1 MSRNQ
6 SVLIPMG
13 CKTLS
18 APTVIL
24 VLMKTM
30 LILMNVLA
38 FLVSFGA
45 ILWAWH
51 KVRKDMRDNEAL
63 LLRLKEIDE
72 EYAKEPAELFGGGDR
87 QQEKREQQRAAGK
100 MMFTYGDL
108 ANMPELVKH
117 LIYSHSLSGLALQ
130 VWLVGVGLAVGAAAN
145 VLSLFLP
152 SGT

>member
-1 MSRNQ
+1 M
-6 SVLIPMG
+6 
-13 CKTLS
+13 KTL
-18 APTVIL
+18 L
-24 VLMKTM
+24 VLM
-30 LILMNVLA
+30 NVMA

-45 ILWAWH
+45 ILWAWLN
-51 KVRKDMRDNEAL
+51 VRKDMQGNEAL

-72 EYAKEPAELFGGGDR
+72 GFAKEPAEIFGGSEGR

-117 LIYSHSLSGLALQ
+117 LIYSHSLRGLALQ
-130 VWLVGVGLAVGAAAN
+130 VWLVGLGLATGTAAN

-152 SGT
+152 AGS